1 VNNLAVKKIK
11 TSSGANL
18 AFAVVVLSSYLSTF
32 SSFKPSSSLELILLI
47 TLGIIYLS
55 LGVYGFSYAAQ
66 SESLFIRLVYFA
78 LQVPLGS
85 LIIILSRGAGLNAL
99 VLLPLAGHSVV
110 LLPGLWEYISNTVIA
125 VAFLV
130 SIRTFTSDWAMVF
143 RDFPTFLAG
152 ILFIMIFTQTAVG
165 EEKARREVDRLV
177 EDLESANQHLREYTL
192 QIEELT
198 IAKERNRL
206 AREIHDGLGHY
217 LTTIYMQIQ
226 ASRAIMVKNPDK
238 ALSALEKAQTMT
250 QEALAD
256 VRRSV
261 AALRTTSP
269 EELLPLPQRIQKMI
283 LNSGTIGFKSSFE
296 CIGTPRVLS
305 NPADLALY
313 RAAQEGMNNAC
324 KHAKA
329 SNFWVTLDYS
339 IPDQTRLQIRD
350 DGIGADHIQEGFGLI
365 GLKERI
371 LLLNGTVDIQTE
383 KGCGM
388 TLEIMVAE

>member
-1 VNNLAVKKIK
+1 MKKIK

-32 SSFKPSSSLELILLI
+32 SSFKPGSSLELILLI
-47 TLGIIYLS
+47 TLGITYLS

-66 SESLFIRLVYFA
+66 SESLFVRLAYFA
-78 LQVPLGS
+78 LQIPLGS
-85 LIIILSRGAGLNAL
+85 LIIILSKGAGLNAL

-125 VAFLV
+125 MAFLI
-130 SIRTFTSDWAMVF
+130 SIRTFTPDWALVF

-165 EEKARREVDRLV
+165 EESARREVDRLV

-261 AALRTTSP
+261 AALRTNP

-283 LNSGTIGFKSSFE
+283 LNSGMTGFKSSFE
-296 CIGTPRVLS
+296 CIGKPRILS

-324 KHAKA
+324 KHANP

-339 IPDQTRLQIRD
+339 APDQTRLTIRD
-350 DGIGADHIQEGFGLI
+350 DGIGADHIREGFGLI

-383 KGCGM
+383 KGCGL
-388 TLEIMVAE
+388 TLEMTVTE

>member
-1 VNNLAVKKIK
+1 VNNFPVKKIK

-32 SSFKPSSSLELILLI
+32 SSFKPGSSLELVLLI
-47 TLGIIYLS
+47 TLGIAYLS
-55 LGVYGFSYAAQ
+55 VGVYGFSYAAQ
-66 SESLFIRLVYFA
+66 SESLLIRLLYFA
-78 LQVPLGS
+78 LQIPLGAM
-85 LIIILSRGAGLNAL
+85 IIMMSKGAGLNAL

-110 LLPGLWEYISNTVIA
+110 LLPGVWEYISNTFIA
-125 VAFLV
+125 MAFLV
-130 SIRTFTSDWAMVF
+130 SIRTFTTDWSLVF

-165 EEKARREVDRLV
+165 EETARREVDRLV
-177 EDLESANQHLREYTL
+177 EDLESANQHLREYTR

-217 LTTIYMQIQ
+217 LTIIYMQIQ
-226 ASRAIMVKNPDK
+226 ASRAVLEKNPST
-238 ALSALEKAQTMT
+238 AMQSLEKAQSLT

-261 AALRTTSP
+261 AALRTSTD
-269 EELLPLPQRIQKMI
+269 ELLPLPQRIEKM
-283 LNSGTIGFKSSFE
+283 LAHTAVTGFAISFE
-296 CIGTPRVLS
+296 VLGAPRQLS
-305 NPADLALY
+305 SPADLALY
-313 RAAQEGMNNAC
+313 RAAQEGLNNAC
-324 KHAKA
+324 KHARA
-329 SNFWVTLDYS
+329 AHFWLVLDFSSPEVTTLS
-339 IPDQTRLQIRD
+339 IRD
-350 DGIGADHIQEGFGLI
+350 DGVGAKQLHEGFGLI

-383 KGCGM
+383 KGSG
-388 TLEIMVAE
+388 LSIHIMVPE